1 MVTFNRNLKLLTIQR
16 KSINLVGQDYNQAD
30 YIFTNNISEVDKS
43 MHKKYDIPN
52 EFYKIYTSEIDDVII
67 YEMYKKKT
75 L

>member
-1 MVTFNRNLKLLTIQR
+1 
-16 KSINLVGQDYNQAD
+16 
-30 YIFTNNISEVDKS
+30 

-52 EFYKIYTSEIDDVII
+52 EFYVIYTFEIDDVII